1 MSTEFDPTIPANR
14 FDGVLDYA
22 KGVGLQTTE
31 GEMVLSAVL
40 RSVQSAQVYLAE
52 MPSDEVL
59 LDLGNYC
66 SKRDEEVG
74 EQVRYVDNGKFVPQ
88 ENTEFDTDFSQ
99 AATTLL
105 EFYRTP
111 YFNHNAEG
119 ARQCTTMRI
128 LEVTDEAYEKH
139 QLLQFGR
146 RMLNVAGLD
155 GLREIAQTD
164 LNNI

>member
-59 LDLGNYC
+59 LDLGIYC
-66 SKRDEEVG
+66 SKREKEVG
-74 EQVRYVDNGKFVPQ
+74 EQVRYADNGKFV
-88 ENTEFDTDFSQ
+88 TEEDTEIDTD
-99 AATTLL
+99 
-105 EFYRTP
+105 
-111 YFNHNAEG
+111 
-119 ARQCTTMRI
+119 
-128 LEVTDEAYEKH
+128 V
-139 QLLQFGR
+139 
-146 RMLNVAGLD
+146 
-155 GLREIAQTD
+155 
-164 LNNI
+164 